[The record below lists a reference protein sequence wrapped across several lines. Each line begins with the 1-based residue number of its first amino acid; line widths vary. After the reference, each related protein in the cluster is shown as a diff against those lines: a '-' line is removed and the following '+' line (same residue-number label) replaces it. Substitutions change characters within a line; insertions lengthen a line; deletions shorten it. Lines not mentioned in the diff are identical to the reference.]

1 MNDSKILVAG
11 SLAFDVIFSIPGDF
25 RQSIAVQDGQIKNF
39 NATYIADSKSEY
51 PGGTAGNIA
60 AWCGSVGTTVSI
72 FSAWGKDLNSKGYQ
86 EQLEQRGH
94 HLRGSCGEF
103 TAHCYNV
110 SDPLHQ
116 QLVIWQPNHYE
127 ANRNQKLSEHYTS
140 AEIKNFEWAIFA
152 AGTPDSIVKHMV
164 EFKAANAKAFV
175 MFDPGQVSPF
185 FTEEQFKACVKNA
198 DLIIGNQTEGEHFE
212 RYMHNFWPEN
222 IIRVTTLGAKGLSY
236 KENREAELI
245 SLPAPKVEVVKE
257 TTGAGDALRAGLV
270 QGLSQN
276 KSLKESLT
284 LGMQLAAASVA
295 LPHPQPDSA

>member
-1 MNDSKILVAG
+1 
-11 SLAFDVIFSIPGDF
+11 
-25 RQSIAVQDGQIKNF
+25 
-39 NATYIADSKSEY
+39 
-51 PGGTAGNIA
+51 
-60 AWCGSVGTTVSI
+60 
-72 FSAWGKDLNSKGYQ
+72 
-86 EQLEQRGH
+86 
-94 HLRGSCGEF
+94 
-103 TAHCYNV
+103 
-110 SDPLHQ
+110 
-116 QLVIWQPNHYE
+116 
-127 ANRNQKLSEHYTS
+127 
-140 AEIKNFEWAIFA
+140 
-152 AGTPDSIVKHMV
+152 MV